1 MKPISEIE
9 AERVALQQS
18 CDAEKTQRE
27 RNRLGQFATRPQLA
41 LEIVRFGKRLLPA
54 QERLRFLDPA
64 FGTGSFFSALL
75 QAFNPECVEKSV
87 GFEIDPLYA
96 DRARRL
102 WSGSKLELHTVDF
115 TKAVPPR
122 EHDRFNLIVCNPP
135 YVRHHHL
142 TAAEKARLYRLTRST
157 SGTSLSG
164 LTGLYCYFLLL
175 SDAWADDGGVC
186 LWLIPG
192 EFMDVNYGVSLKEYL
207 LSRVTLLQIHRF
219 APEDVQFADALVSS
233 AVVCFRKALPPKSHS
248 VKFSFGGALDNPK
261 KSQVILLSN
270 LRANSKWNGQNAH
283 EARENV
289 PSARLSDIF
298 DVKRGLA
305 TGHNRFFILSAEE
318 ARLHGLPTRFLK
330 PILPSPRYLT
340 ADEIESDS
348 IGNPVLD
355 RRLFLLDCALPE
367 HEVKRNYPKLA
378 KYLESGKRDV
388 ASGYLCRSR
397 SPWYSQ
403 ESRPA
408 PVLLCTYMGRSRT
421 ENRAPF
427 RFILNHSKATAANV
441 YLLLYPKA
449 ELGQAL
455 KEKPELTRTIW
466 TWLNGLSP
474 KVVLGEGRVYG
485 GGLHK
490 LEPRE
495 LGNIPADGLARLLGI
510 SFKKR
515 SHQLDF
521 FGNRDD
527 LASLHP

>member
-1 MKPISEIE
+1 MRPVAEIE
-9 AERVALQQS
+9 AERAALQRT

-27 RNRLGQFATRPQLA
+27 RNRLGQFATPPQLA
-41 LEIVRFGKRLLPA
+41 LEILRFAKKLLPA
-54 QERLRFLDPA
+54 EEKLRFLDPA

-75 QAFNPECVEKSV
+75 QAFNPERIEKSV
-87 GFEIDPLYA
+87 GFEIDPHYA

-102 WSGSKLELHTVDF
+102 WNGSKLELRRVDF
-115 TKAVPPR
+115 TKLIPPR
-122 EHDRFNLIVCNPP
+122 GRGRFNLIVCNPP

-142 TAAEKARLYRLTRST
+142 TGAEKARLHRLTRIT
-157 SGTSLSG
+157 SGASLSG

-186 LWLIPG
+186 FWLIPG

-219 APEDVQFADALVSS
+219 APEDVQFGDALVSS
-233 AVVCFRKALPPKSHS
+233 AVVCFRKALPPKGHS
-248 VKFSFGGALDNPK
+248 VEFSFGGALDNPT
-261 KSQVILLSN
+261 KSQVIPLSN
-270 LRANSKWNGQNAH
+270 LRASSKWNGQSSH
-283 EARENV
+283 EAKENV

-305 TGHNRFFILSAEE
+305 TGDNGFFILSAEE
-318 ARLHGLPTRFLK
+318 ARLHGLPTKFLK

-340 ADEIESDS
+340 ADEVESDS
-348 IGNPVLD
+348 SGNPILD
-355 RRLFLLDCALPE
+355 RRLFLLDCELPE
-367 HEVKRNYPKLA
+367 HEVQRDYPKLA

-388 ASGYLCRSR
+388 ANGYLCRSR

-403 ESRPA
+403 ERRPA
-408 PVLLCTYMGRSRT
+408 ALLLCTYMGRSRT

-427 RFILNHSKATAANV
+427 RFILNHSRATAANV

-455 KEKPELTRTIW
+455 KEKPELTRMIW
-466 TWLNGLSP
+466 RWLNELSP
-474 KVVLGEGRVYG
+474 KVVLGESRVYG

-495 LGNIPADGLARLLGI
+495 LGNIPADGLARMLGM
-510 SFKKR
+510 SFDKR
-515 SHQLDF
+515 SEQLHF
-521 FGNRDD
+521 FVNRDD
-527 LASLHP
+527 VLSSHP